1 MADEV
6 SVVDES
12 VDDGGG
18 DVVVTED
25 GAPAGEFDV
34 GGDDEAGFLVGVVD
48 DLEEESCSFG
58 VDGEVAE
65 LVDG

>member
-12 VDDGGG
+12 VDDGCG
-18 DVVVTED
+18 DVVIAED

-48 DLEEESCSFG
+48 DLE
-58 VDGEVAE
+58 
-65 LVDG
+65 